1 MPVKLGLNRFVWDL
15 THDGAEIIPG
25 AQVDSGVPS
34 MGIPVAVGKYTVKLT
49 VGTQVQEQIVEVNPD
64 PRITASDLLSQETLA
79 LKARDNITKL
89 SQTVAKIRSLQKQLS
104 LRKDLLKD
112 NDDAKPL
119 LKDSLAFAKKL
130 TALEEKL
137 HNPKAKIVYDVFAAK
152 GGAML
157 YSQLTWLL
165 SNVCEGDGTP
175 TKAMN
180 EFSVELDKSLNDY
193 VADFEKLQAEDF
205 VKLNEAAKTL
215 GVPGLYIPTVK
226 KKEVTPQPPKEN

>member
-1 MPVKLGLNRFVWDL
+1 M
-15 THDGAEIIPG
+15 
-25 AQVDSGVPS
+25 GVPVS
-34 MGIPVAVGKYTVKLT
+34 PGKYTVKLT
-49 VGTQVQEQIVEVNPD
+49 VGSQTQAQTVEVKPD
-64 PRITASDLLSQETLA
+64 SRVTIADPLSQETLA

-104 LRKDLLKD
+104 LRKDLLKE
-112 NDDAKPL
+112 NDDAKQF
-119 LKDSLAFAKKL
+119 LKDSEAFGKKL

-165 SNVCEGDGTP
+165 SNVCDGDGTP

-180 EFSVELDKSLNDY
+180 EFSVDLEKTLNGY
-193 VADFEKLQAEDF
+193 LGEFEKLQSDDF
-205 VKLNEAAKTL
+205 VKLNDAAKSL
-215 GVPGLYIPTVK
+215 GVPGLYLPAIK
-226 KKEVTPQPPKEN
+226 KKEAVTQPPIEN